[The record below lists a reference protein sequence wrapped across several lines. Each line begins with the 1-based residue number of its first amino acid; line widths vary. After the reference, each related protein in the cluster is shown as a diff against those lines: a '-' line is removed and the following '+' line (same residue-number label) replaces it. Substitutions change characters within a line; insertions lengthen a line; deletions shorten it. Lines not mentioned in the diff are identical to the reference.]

1 MRVRGTNQYSR
12 KVGRKGG
19 EKERKREASE
29 RASEREIGGAVSRAP
44 VTMTTAAAALS
55 GCNSRLDQLF
65 T

>member
-19 EKERKREASE
+19 EKERSE